1 MASGFFEWV
10 GRVVMLVLAGMVT
23 LSIIGS
29 IASIPSGSFESR
41 MGLQEQVPLPPEAQP
56 PPPAP
61 EETGRRPQAGEG
73 AAPVPGAGPVAGTGA
88 APPDRAGP
96 ERWLEAITY
105 ALLALVGLAALLALL
120 LWRGLGTRRRIA
132 EALEE
137 LALRR

>member
-10 GRVVMLVLAGMVT
+10 GRVVMLVLARMVT

-41 MGLQEQVPLPPEAQP
+41 MGLQEQVPLPPEAQS

-73 AAPVPGAGPVAGTGA
+73 AAPVAGAGVTGA
-88 APPDRAGP
+88 AAPNRAGP

-105 ALLALVGLAALLALL
+105 ALLALVGLAALIALL

-137 LALRR
+137 LASRR